1 MVRTMS
7 ESTALIRTDQLSKL
21 DEKDLIRAVAMDIG
35 KQVAHHIE
43 MMYPEA
49 VKAASSTFLLS
60 VRNCTHNEIVAW
72 LETNMD
78 TENRL
83 AFNERFRRHIRAL
96 SKKNRQ
102 EDSPK

>member
-1 MVRTMS
+1 MS
-7 ESTALIRTDQLSKL
+7 ESTALIRTDQLAKL
-21 DEKDLIRAVAMDIG
+21 EEKDLIRAVAMDIG

-43 MMYPEA
+43 IMYPEA

-78 TENRL
+78 TEKRL
-83 AFNERFRRHIRAL
+83 AFHDRFRRHLRAMY
-96 SKKNRQ
+96 KKIRQ
-102 EDSPK
+102 EDFVK